1 MFKSFLAGGLLALAA
16 LPGMAADKPAAT
28 QSSAPSAT
36 RMPEVTSTATSGL
49 AEERRIGE
57 TGRPEWTSARRFST
71 TRVYIQQEPWH
82 IGVEQWWRLRDNRDD
97 TVQNLFIEE
106 IEIGL
111 PYRMQLD
118 IYENWTM
125 DDERKARHDNL
136 SVELRWALA
145 DWGKIPLNPT
155 LYGEYKWVDKG
166 SDVFEFKLLL
176 GDELLPRLHYGINIA
191 YEKEFGNADRTAEF
205 QVSAGMSYS
214 VIDSKVSIGVEAKY
228 VRESTHFDR
237 GEPEQKWLVGPSVQ
251 FRLTE
256 RLHVD
261 LACLF
266 GTNQDAQRHEGWFII
281 GYDFGKIGGE
291 SSYTPVSGMRQ

>member
-1 MFKSFLAGGLLALAA
+1 MLKPILLLAITA
-16 LPGMAADKPAAT
+16 LPVFAAERISGPTA
-28 QSSAPSAT
+28 
-36 RMPEVTSTATSGL
+36 RMPEVTSTADSGL
-49 AEERRIGE
+49 SEERRIGE
-57 TGRPEWTSARRFST
+57 TGRPEWTSARRFPT

-82 IGVEQWWRLRDNRDD
+82 VGVEQWWRLRENRDD

-118 IYENWTM
+118 LYANWTV
-125 DDERKARHDNL
+125 DDEMKSRYDNF
-136 SVELRWALA
+136 SVELRYALA
-145 DWGKIPLNPT
+145 DWGKIWGNPT

-176 GDELLPRLHYGINIA
+176 GDELMPRLHWAVNFA

-205 QVSAGMSYS
+205 QVAGGLSYS
-214 VIDSKVSIGVEAKY
+214 VIDSKIGIGVEAKY

-237 GEPEQKWLVGPSVQ
+237 GEPEQKFLIGPSVQ
-251 FRLTE
+251 IRLTE

-261 LACLF
+261 LSCLF
-266 GTNQDAQRHEGWFII
+266 GTNRDAQRHEGWLVI
-281 GYDFGKIGGE
+281 GYEFGKIGGSE
-291 SSYTPVSGMRQ
+291 EKTYTPVSAQRH